1 MYNNESLNL
10 PCTLIS
16 KSPGKIIISGEHAVV
31 YNSKAIACS
40 INLFT
45 SCKIDILNKNYN
57 KLNKNEITLN
67 LINLG
72 EKHSIKPDEI
82 LFNLQ
87 SNSIISIFKSFK
99 DIDEYLISEDV
110 NKIANQI
117 ELNLDHNKHISHF
130 LFLFKI
136 IYFYLMAVL
145 NECHDQ
151 TFYFTNVQNFFK
163 NHEIIIE
170 IFSDIPHNAGL
181 GSSAAYNVS
190 LVESLS
196 KLWLKIFDKITFF
209 SDNQFKQIITILSFV
224 GEKIFHAKPSGIDN
238 LTSINRGLIMFQN
251 FTSFSNLKSTF
262 LSQYK
267 IFLIDTKVRRE
278 TKSFIRRVTEFKTSF
293 DQIFKNSLDSINYI
307 VEEIKNI
314 FENYEIENKI
324 KNNNLNINDPFI
336 KFSKLIELNQ
346 NLLQI
351 IQVSNEEIEIIVQI
365 LKHKNIP
372 AKLTGAGGGGF
383 VVAFVT
389 LENQK
394 KFEEVRDKLN
404 FPVVECEIS
413 F

>member
-1 MYNNESLNL
+1 MNNNESLIL
-10 PCTLIS
+10 PCTFIS

-31 YNSKAIACS
+31 YNSKAIACA

-45 SCKIDILNKNYN
+45 TCKIDIVNKNFNNLNKNQ
-57 KLNKNEITLN
+57 ITLN
-67 LINLG
+67 LINLN
-72 EKHSIKPDEI
+72 EKHIIGYEEI
-82 LFNLQ
+82 LSNLLD
-87 SNSIISIFKSFK
+87 NSITSIFKSFNS
-99 DIDEYLISEDV
+99 IEEYYLSEDV
-110 NKIANQI
+110 NKIANQLKI
-117 ELNLDHNKHISHF
+117 NLDLFKNISHF

-136 IYFYLMAVL
+136 IYFYLTGIL
-145 NECHDQ
+145 NKGDDHSI
-151 TFYFTNVQNFFK
+151 YFSKLQNFLM
-163 NHEIIIE
+163 NHEINIE

-196 KLWLKIFDKITFF
+196 KLCLKIFDKQNYFPD
-209 SDNQFKQIITILSFV
+209 SQFKQIITILSFV

-238 LTSINRGLIMFQN
+238 LTCINRGLVLFQN
-251 FTSFSNLKSTF
+251 FTSFSKLNTSF
-262 LSQYK
+262 LSNFK

-278 TKSFIRRVTEFKTSF
+278 TKSFIRRVTEFKSNY
-293 DQIFKNSLDSINYI
+293 DKIFKNSLDSINNI

-314 FENYEIENKI
+314 FENHEINNKI
-324 KNNNLNINDPFI
+324 KNNDSYIDDQLN

-351 IQVSNEEIEIIVQI
+351 IQVSNEEIEIIVQL

-383 VVAFVT
+383 VIAFVT
-389 LENQK
+389 IENQT
-394 KFEEVRDKLN
+394 KFDEIRNKIN
-404 FPVVECEIS
+404 FPVKECEIS